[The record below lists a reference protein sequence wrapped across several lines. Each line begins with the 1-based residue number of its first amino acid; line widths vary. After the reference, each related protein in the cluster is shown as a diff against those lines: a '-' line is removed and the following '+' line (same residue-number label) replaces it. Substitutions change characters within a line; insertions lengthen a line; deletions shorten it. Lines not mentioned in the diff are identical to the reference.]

1 MIASTSWASRY
12 SGSFFVRAELSD
24 VFGCAPRG
32 RRLRA
37 TVWVVMVLLPPCKK
51 FSERFL
57 QMWDFLVQFKEG
69 PSYGG
74 TVADARNVGVFLH
87 LKISSDC
94 LVCCWDMSGS
104 SPVRWADVYGS

>member
-57 QMWDFLVQFKEG
+57 QMATFSSSLRRG
-69 PSYGG
+69 LSYG
-74 TVADARNVGVFLH
+74 VWSRLQEKKVF
-87 LKISSDC
+87 SCS
-94 LVCCWDMSGS
+94 
-104 SPVRWADVYGS
+104 